1 MDWTWDDIAKRA
13 NVAKCLI
20 QLKFLKKREDIT
32 AVGEN
37 RAIQGKNIAFKGTP
51 ENKFDFKAF

>member
-1 MDWTWDDIAKRA
+1 MLNSIK
-13 NVAKCLI
+13 I
-20 QLKFLKKREDIT
+20 FKKREDIT

-51 ENKFDFKAF
+51 ENKFDFKALKKKRKI

>member
-1 MDWTWDDIAKRA
+1 MLNSIK
-13 NVAKCLI
+13 I
-20 QLKFLKKREDIT
+20 LKKREDIT

-51 ENKFDFKAF
+51 ENKFDFKAFKKKRKI